1 MNQARMHVGVDVGKE
16 CLDICYPD
24 GSKEHIGN
32 TKRSRAKLIRK
43 ARAMS
48 AIVSFEATGPYEE
61 NLADECLAAGV
72 PAVRLDAWKTRKYAE
87 SQGMLEKTDAIDC
100 EMIRDFAASLKP
112 EQLRF
117 VRPMSDGYRRLKRAT
132 SVRRNLIKAKTL
144 VVNQLENILDKDVRA
159 SVSRVI
165 DALERQIEKMDA
177 LCTEAI
183 RSDDKMNALA
193 VRFEQ
198 VVGVGPVLIS
208 TMLSSC
214 PDIGSFT
221 SKGIAKMAGVAGVVK
236 LAENRHN
243 RSPESRRIGETALV
257 EVESAFNRA
266 FADADLFE
274 KFRFGKLR
282 KLVRPQC
289 NQVVDCICRRKNLLV
304 SRLSPELALDLQHAL
319 GYRLQHDAGRGGI
332 RRMCIRLL

>member
-1 MNQARMHVGVDVGKE
+1 MHIGVDVGKE
-16 CLDICYPD
+16 CLDICYPN

-43 ARAMS
+43 AKAMS

-100 EMIRDFAASLKP
+100 EMIRDFAASLRP

-132 SVRRNLIKAKTL
+132 SVRRNLVKARTL
-144 VVNQLENILDKDVRA
+144 VVNQLESILDKDVRA

-183 RSDDKMNALA
+183 RSDEKMNALA

-214 PDIGSFT
+214 PDI
-221 SKGIAKMAGVAGVVK
+221 
-236 LAENRHN
+236 
-243 RSPESRRIGETALV
+243 
-257 EVESAFNRA
+257 
-266 FADADLFE
+266 
-274 KFRFGKLR
+274 
-282 KLVRPQC
+282 
-289 NQVVDCICRRKNLLV
+289 
-304 SRLSPELALDLQHAL
+304 
-319 GYRLQHDAGRGGI
+319 
-332 RRMCIRLL
+332 

>member
-221 SKGIAKMAGVAGVVK
+221 SKGIAKMAGVAPIENKSCTIRKKSKPRRGRRELRSALYMAAVSACHSNHLLEPVYK
-236 LAENRHN
+236 RFVGRGMPRRVALIALARHIAILMN
-243 RSPESRRIGETALV
+243 YIAKYPDFNPAVDPKKAALLAL
-257 EVESAFNRA
+257 S
-266 FADADLFE
+266 
-274 KFRFGKLR
+274 KR
-282 KLVRPQC
+282 KPGRP
-289 NQVVDCICRRKNLLV
+289 RKN
-304 SRLSPELALDLQHAL
+304 P
-319 GYRLQHDAGRGGI
+319 
-332 RRMCIRLL
+332 

>member
-1 MNQARMHVGVDVGKE
+1 MNQARVHIGVDVGKE

-43 ARAMS
+43 ARAKS

-72 PAVRLDAWKTRKYAE
+72 PAVRLDAWKARKYAE

-183 RSDDKMNALA
+183 RSDEKMN
-193 VRFEQ
+193 
-198 VVGVGPVLIS
+198 
-208 TMLSSC
+208 
-214 PDIGSFT
+214 
-221 SKGIAKMAGVAGVVK
+221 
-236 LAENRHN
+236 
-243 RSPESRRIGETALV
+243 
-257 EVESAFNRA
+257 A
-266 FADADLFE
+266 FADAAETNDWAVEAMRWACAREIIGGVDGQLQPKAAASRAQAVKMLVF
-274 KFRFGKLR
+274 FMDHCTDWQLR
-282 KLVRPQC
+282 Q
-289 NQVVDCICRRKNLLV
+289 
-304 SRLSPELALDLQHAL
+304 
-319 GYRLQHDAGRGGI
+319 
-332 RRMCIRLL
+332 

>member
-1 MNQARMHVGVDVGKE
+1 MNQARVHIGVDVGKE

-24 GSKEHIGN
+24 GSREHIGN

-43 ARAMS
+43 ARAAS

-117 VRPMSDGYRRLKRAT
+117 VRPVSDGYRRLKRAT
-132 SVRRNLIKAKTL
+132 SVRRNLIKAKAL
-144 VVNQLENILDKDVRA
+144 VVNQLENILDREVWA
-159 SVSRVI
+159 SVSRAI

-177 LCTEAI
+177 LCAEAI
-183 RSDDKMNALA
+183 GSDEKMNALA

-221 SKGIAKMAGVAGVVK
+221 SKGIAKMAGVAPIENKSCTIRKKSRPRRGRRELRSALYMAAVSACHSNHLLEPIYKRFVDRGMPRRVALIA
-236 LAENRHN
+236 LARHIAILMN
-243 RSPESRRIGETALV
+243 YIAKYPDFNPAVDPKKSALP
-257 EVESAFNRA
+257 A
-266 FADADLFE
+266 L
-274 KFRFGKLR
+274 
-282 KLVRPQC
+282 P
-289 NQVVDCICRRKNLLV
+289 RRK
-304 SRLSPELALDLQHAL
+304 P
-319 GYRLQHDAGRGGI
+319 GRP
-332 RRMCIRLL
+332 RKNP

>member
-61 NLADECLAAGV
+61 KLADECLAAGV

-132 SVRRNLIKAKTL
+132 SVRKNLIKAKTL
-144 VVNQLENILDKDVRA
+144 VVNQLENILVEATARPKGTA
-159 SVSRVI
+159 
-165 DALERQIEKMDA
+165 K
-177 LCTEAI
+177 CTVHG
-183 RSDDKMNALA
+183 RCKRLP
-193 VRFEQ
+193 Q
-198 VVGVGPVLIS
+198 QP
-208 TMLSSC
+208 
-214 PDIGSFT
+214 
-221 SKGIAKMAGVAGVVK
+221 
-236 LAENRHN
+236 
-243 RSPESRRIGETALV
+243 SP
-257 EVESAFNRA
+257 
-266 FADADLFE
+266 
-274 KFRFGKLR
+274 
-282 KLVRPQC
+282 
-289 NQVVDCICRRKNLLV
+289 
-304 SRLSPELALDLQHAL
+304 
-319 GYRLQHDAGRGGI
+319 
-332 RRMCIRLL
+332 